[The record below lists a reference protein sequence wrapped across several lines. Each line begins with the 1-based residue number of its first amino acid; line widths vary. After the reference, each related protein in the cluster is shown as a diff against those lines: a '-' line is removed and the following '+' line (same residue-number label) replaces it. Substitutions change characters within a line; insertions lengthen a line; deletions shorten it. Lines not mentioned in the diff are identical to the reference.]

1 MVVELVADEP
11 RAVRRSKDNGGGQA
25 VEAVLET
32 WRLDDEWWRMP
43 IARRYYEV
51 VIEGGRRMMLFQDLI
66 TGRWFSQKP

>member
-1 MVVELVADEP
+1 VVELVANEP

-25 VEAVLET
+25 VETVLET

-43 IARRYYEV
+43 ISRRYYEV

>member
-1 MVVELVADEP
+1 VVVELVANEP
-11 RAVRRSKDNGGGQA
+11 RAARWSKDNGGGQA
-25 VEAVLET
+25 VETVLET

-43 IARRYYEV
+43 ISRRYYEV